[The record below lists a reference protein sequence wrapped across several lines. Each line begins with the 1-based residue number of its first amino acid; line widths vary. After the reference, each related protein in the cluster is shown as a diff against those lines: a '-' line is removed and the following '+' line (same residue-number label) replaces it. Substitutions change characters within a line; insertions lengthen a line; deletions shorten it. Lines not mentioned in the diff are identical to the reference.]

1 MKRWIC
7 WNHSLHKSSP
17 LVSSGGYLSGDMWR
31 MIWTEEVWNSSW
43 ENLTFLLAIKT
54 RLYTKTWYCF
64 TVVVLSE
71 IPFLNSDSSIICW
84 FCVCEGFLIAWVQK
98 SVSQVEAWPHD
109 TNSQPRNKFY
119 FWRAFEED
127 GKIMFLFVFE
137 FHIYRHIFIW
147 KNPELLQVP
156 TLILWHLAEILLHL
170 DCNLN
175 YSLSFPLSSP
185 SPLFPFPLFFPYH
198 WIKWPLIRNIW

>member
-1 MKRWIC
+1 M
-7 WNHSLHKSSP
+7 
-17 LVSSGGYLSGDMWR
+17 
-31 MIWTEEVWNSSW
+31 
-43 ENLTFLLAIKT
+43 
-54 RLYTKTWYCF
+54 
-64 TVVVLSE
+64 VLC
-71 IPFLNSDSSIICW
+71 LW
-84 FCVCEGFLIAWVQK
+84 GLLIAWVQK

-175 YSLSFPLSSP
+175 YSLSFP
-185 SPLFPFPLFFPYH
+185 SPLSLPSLSLLSLLSLPLDKMAFNKKYMVVQKE
-198 WIKWPLIRNIW
+198 IKKWWSL